1 MRDFRSDTTVLG
13 RVLIPAMEGR
23 AQIPI
28 AQLADIRQVPGL
40 SMYRDEDGLGAQVPG
55 GSGGRIGMLDFRR
68 ALGACDNQTC
78 SSN

>member
-40 SMYRDEDGLGAQVPG
+40 SGCLAP
-55 GSGGRIGMLDFRR
+55 IG
-68 ALGACDNQTC
+68 N
-78 SSN
+78 SSFEP